1 MVNVGRVCN
10 NNQEEGVL
18 STDAHMGFIKT
29 TGLIIC
35 CLRAFE
41 VVHLL
46 NFKNACIE
54 IKVKAL
60 ACVLIVA
67 KRDGYM

>member
-1 MVNVGRVCN
+1 MGRVHN

-18 STDAHMGFIKT
+18 SRDAHEGFNKT
-29 TGLIIC
+29 TG
-35 CLRAFE
+35 LRAFE

-46 NFKNACIE
+46 NSKMPGLRS
-54 IKVKAL
+54 KLKLKLYSL

-67 KRDGYM
+67 KHDGYM